1 MDLKEFFDRFLP
13 DFNFNEFLKK
23 NKGISSFDV
32 LRYFENNF
40 PEALQNYTDKAC
52 KMQRE
57 NCQEEWYNAEEFMLT
72 AEWEVLFLNAPQP
85 KMEEI

>member
-40 PEALQNYTDKAC
+40 PEALQNYTDKVC
-52 KMQRE
+52 KKQRE
-57 NCQEEWYNAEEFMLT
+57 NCRDNLFMEDPLDWRTATNSILT
-72 AEWEVLFLNAPQP
+72 AKQP
-85 KMEEI
+85 KIEEIV